1 MSSNINKAIKME
13 IDEII
18 RIGEDS
24 HPFYR
29 DEPTLS
35 VYDVFKAEQN
45 KNKLKNIF
53 CKELIGELKKLYLI

>member
-18 RIGEDS
+18 HIGEDAT
-24 HPFYR
+24 PFYK
-29 DEPTLS
+29 DAKKLS

-53 CKELIGELKKLYLI
+53 CKELIEE